1 MNKVMLIGNVGAD
14 PQVKYLDQGVCVAQV
29 RLATTERGYTLQNG
43 TQVPDR
49 TEWHT
54 CIFWRKQAEVVEKYV
69 HKGDR
74 LYVEGKIQ
82 SRDWTD
88 RQGINRRAVE
98 IMVDNMEMLSPKP
111 AASAPSEEQPEQPQP
126 VTPSANDGNYPF

>member
-98 IMVDNMEMLSPKP
+98 ILVDNMELLSPKP

>member
-1 MNKVMLIGNVGAD
+1 MLIGNVGAD

>member
-1 MNKVMLIGNVGAD
+1 MLIGNVGAD

-69 HKGDR
+69 HTGDK
-74 LYVEGKIQ
+74 LYIEGQIHT
-82 SRDWTD
+82 RTWDD
-88 RQGINRRAVE
+88 RNGIKRSITE
-98 IMVDNMEMLSPKP
+98 IWADSMEMLTPKSQDIP
-111 AASAPSEEQPEQPQP
+111 DNN
-126 VTPSANDGNYPF
+126 V

>member
-1 MNKVMLIGNVGAD
+1 MNKVMLIGHVGAD
-14 PQVKYLDQGVCVAQV
+14 PQVKYLDQGVCVAQIN
-29 RLATTERGYTLQNG
+29 LATTERGYTLQNG

-54 CIFWRKQAEVVEKYV
+54 CIFWRKQAEIVEKYV

-88 RQGINRRAVE
+88 RQGHSRRTIE
-98 IMVDNMEMLSPKP
+98 IMADNLELLTPK
-111 AASAPSEEQPEQPQP
+111 AAATTAQAQPETPAV
-126 VTPSANDGNYPF
+126 VTPSENNGEYPF